1 MFDREFLRNK
11 QLIEERIEYEDDF
24 IDMEGI
30 KKSEEL
36 DLEFEFDDY
45 YNQIRDE
52 QLIEMYESQIME
64 YYLEIDDYDSEYDPL
79 QESID
84 ALEKPIE
91 DYGFYD
97 YDYDN
102 YYFEEIPMDAAYCGG
117 QLHGY
122 VVESGGFCDY
132 DYPEG
137 PDENLQGLRYDDPY
151 CMDDFEFEIHDA
163 YIPDDYYEEDEYEI
177 EIELEENLQYIEEKC
192 IQNLINQKI
201 KEEKDFF
208 EFVKENEVKDE
219 YLLPLDNDDIIF
231 S

>member
-1 MFDREFLRNK
+1 MFDREFLRNQ

-64 YYLEIDDYDSEYDPL
+64 YYMEIDDYESQYDPL

-84 ALEKPIE
+84 SLEKPE
-91 DYGFYD
+91 PDYGFFD

-102 YYFEEIPMDAAYCGG
+102 CYFEEIPMDAAYSCGE
-117 QLHGY
+117 LHGY

-151 CMDDFEFEIHDA
+151 CMEDFEFEIHDA
-163 YIPDDYYEEDEYEI
+163 CIPDDYYEDECDMEI
-177 EIELEENLQYIEEKC
+177 EYGEYLQDIEEKRM
-192 IQNLINQKI
+192 QNLINQKI

-208 EFVKENEVKDE
+208 QFVEENEVRDE
-219 YLLPLDNDDIIF
+219 YLLPLDLDDITF
-231 S
+231 C